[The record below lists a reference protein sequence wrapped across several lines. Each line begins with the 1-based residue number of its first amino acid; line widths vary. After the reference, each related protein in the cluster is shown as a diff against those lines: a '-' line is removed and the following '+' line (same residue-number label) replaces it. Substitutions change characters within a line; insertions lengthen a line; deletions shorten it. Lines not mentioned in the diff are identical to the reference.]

1 MRQQMKSRY
10 FIRLSRVIRIAVV
23 VLLIV
28 LFGVGVAGDDYDVRN
43 DKAYDSALETNY
55 PAITLLSIS
64 SYSNRD
70 GLTELNHKNKLH
82 EHGYGDMKALLL
94 TSLSFHNKQ
103 IYCAI
108 CGLQCTLIDH
118 SAPEMNKTFISANL
132 NSARFLKIAWIRK
145 ILNRRILARRPSQRY
160 GETARPTDYVVYM
173 DVDTVFTH
181 LNCSLFANLVLENQ
195 RASIPLPLEERMG
208 ETLLRDR
215 PVGSLL
221 QSEYARICAADP
233 IKQQSISRQHDN
245 KISVPSKESE
255 WILAM
260 TLDGRQY
267 QNELRTS
274 SNKPLL
280 QTGVMIISNDCR
292 TRILF
297 EYLWMLREGNEKYS
311 MFKNNIFQFDRGR
324 ILGDMIKWNERRSTR
339 VKHAVPDS
347 LQRLNFNDVRNG
359 FQSDQL
365 ALNIVVDTVFAMLP
379 VNVSEACL
387 DYVVLCPL
395 LATFSTSSR
404 QVALKI
410 LPRQI
415 FNAFPHMHDQ
425 IWAALGNPQGD
436 ELGSQAGDTNGSAVV
451 HFAGVYGGSY
461 IETGQFDPVI
471 TILTMKEYV
480 SRHIRFMRDA
490 LRHVSIA
497 LSSHVSRRPRK
508 NQIFSRLLQKLRIEM
523 PRFVS
528 LEKYLESCV
537 KSVFSDTDIEIAN
550 SKALACMD
558 AAVQK
563 LETVLPKTQVMHG

>member
-10 FIRLSRVIRIAVV
+10 FIRLSRVVRIAVV

-28 LFGVGVAGDDYDVRN
+28 LFGVIVAGDDYDIHN
-43 DKAYDSALETNY
+43 DKAYDSAPESSY
-55 PAITLLSIS
+55 PAVTLLSIS

-70 GLTELNHKNKLH
+70 GLTERNHKSNLH

-108 CGLQCTLIDH
+108 CGLQCALIDH
-118 SAPEMNKTFISANL
+118 SAPEMNDTFISANL

-145 ILNRRILARRPSQRY
+145 ILYRRILARRPSQRN
-160 GETARPTDYVVYM
+160 GQTEHPTDYIVYM
-173 DVDTVFTH
+173 DVDTLFAH

-195 RASIPLPLEERMG
+195 RASIPLRLEENMA

-215 PVGSLL
+215 PVGSLQ
-221 QSEYARICAADP
+221 QSKYARICATDP
-233 IKQQSISRQHDN
+233 IKQQSISRKHDN
-245 KISVPSKESE
+245 KVSAPSKESE

-267 QNELRTS
+267 QNELHSS

-297 EYLWMLREGNEKYS
+297 EYLWMLREGNEEYS
-311 MFKNNIFQFDRGR
+311 MFKNNIYQFDRGR
-324 ILGDMIKWNERRSTR
+324 ILGDVIKWNERRSTK
-339 VKHAVPDS
+339 VMHAVPDS
-347 LQRLNFNDVRNG
+347 LQRLNLNDVRNG

-365 ALNIVVDTVFAMLP
+365 ALNFVVDTVFAMLP
-379 VNVSEACL
+379 VNISEACL
-387 DYVVLCPL
+387 DYVGLCPL
-395 LATFSTSSR
+395 LSTFSTSSR

-415 FNAFPHMHDQ
+415 YNAFPHMHDQ

-436 ELGSQAGDTNGSAVV
+436 EQGEVLVQAS
-451 HFAGVYGGSY
+451 
-461 IETGQFDPVI
+461 
-471 TILTMKEYV
+471 LEY
-480 SRHIRFMRDA
+480 R
-490 LRHVSIA
+490 
-497 LSSHVSRRPRK
+497 
-508 NQIFSRLLQKLRIEM
+508 QLLLYMLLACLVLRI
-523 PRFVS
+523 
-528 LEKYLESCV
+528 
-537 KSVFSDTDIEIAN
+537 
-550 SKALACMD
+550 
-558 AAVQK
+558 
-563 LETVLPKTQVMHG
+563 